1 MFSHLNTIDLESLES
16 KENSDTV
23 PEVLNTTNRESERAV
38 LSETTMETNN
48 FPAPDESRFPLTSN
62 EQIQETIKEAENKNT
77 LRSTNTWMRVWYSRA
92 KSRQINESIET
103 MAPATLDGVL
113 QKFYLEVRKQDG
125 SEYEPDSLKVMQ
137 AALERYLSTQKYPYS
152 LINSLEFS
160 SSRAVLE
167 AKAKQLRMQMKESR
181 PAATA
186 FFSRP
191 FSNFFPSFSQFFS
204 LCCYRTYWTQKKW
217 LLFWPFITHMT
228 AHFVRF
234 VAFKNRLNVSKS
246 FCQSVTV

>member
-1 MFSHLNTIDLESLES
+1 MYHCFFPHHVCLSNLKHALPLTARKTVFSHLNTIDLESLES

-62 EQIQETIKEAENKNT
+62 EQIQETIKEEENKNT
-77 LRSTNTWMRVWYSRA
+77 IRSTNTWMRVWYSRA

-167 AKAKQLRMQMKESR
+167 AKAKQLRMQKKESR

-186 FFSRP
+186 FF
-191 FSNFFPSFSQFFS
+191 FSSF
-204 LCCYRTYWTQKKW
+204 L
-217 LLFWPFITHMT
+217 
-228 AHFVRF
+228 
-234 VAFKNRLNVSKS
+234 
-246 FCQSVTV
+246 